1 MPRSKPWTTGDMPD
15 LRGRVAVVTG
25 ANSGLGRVTA
35 EELAR
40 AGAHVVLACRDLGRA
55 TAAIDAI
62 VAAHP
67 AAAVEARELD
77 LASLASVRDFADKF
91 RAGYSELHLLCNNAG
106 VMALP
111 RRETA
116 DGYEMQFG
124 TNHLGHFALTGLL
137 LDRLVATPGAR
148 VVTTSSTAH
157 KIGKL
162 RFDDLQSKRS
172 YSKWRAYGQS
182 KLANL
187 LFGYELQRRLTATGH
202 DTMSVA
208 CHPGYAATNLQAAG
222 PQMENSQR
230 MLRIM
235 HWANDTFSQ
244 SAEMGALP
252 TLYAGTSEDV
262 EGGDY
267 IGPGD
272 FFETWGPPVKVQ
284 SNARSHD
291 AETAARLWQVSQELT
306 GVSFSLLDA

>member
-1 MPRSKPWTTGDMPD
+1 MPRSKPWTTDDMPD

-40 AGAHVVLACRDLGRA
+40 AGAQVVLACRDLGRA

-91 RAGYSELHLLCNNAG
+91 RASYRELHLLCNNAG

-111 RRETA
+111 RRETV

-137 LDRLVATPGAR
+137 LDRLVATPRAR

-172 YSKWRAYGQS
+172 YNKWRAYGQS

-187 LFGYELQRRLTATGH
+187 LFGYELQRRLAATGH
-202 DTMSVA
+202 HTMSVA

-230 MLRIM
+230 MLRIV
-235 HWANDTFSQ
+235 HWANNTFSQ

-252 TLYAGTSEDV
+252 TLYAGTSADV
-262 EGGDY
+262 RGGDY
-267 IGPGD
+267 IGPRD